1 MQIEYYYKS
10 CYFEFFIKGLITA
23 TIRVAKFERS
33 NTEIFLIGLIEAN
46 KSFGS
51 FFMVDLESFLRQNDK
66 IGGYYLVSIVA
77 MISVI

>member
-46 KSFGS
+46 KSF
-51 FFMVDLESFLRQNDK
+51 FMVDLESFLRQNDK